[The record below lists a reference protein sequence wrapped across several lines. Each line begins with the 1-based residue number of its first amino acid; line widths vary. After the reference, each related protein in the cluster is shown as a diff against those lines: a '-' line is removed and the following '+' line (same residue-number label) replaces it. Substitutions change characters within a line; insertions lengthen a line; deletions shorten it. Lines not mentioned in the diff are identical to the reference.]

1 MAVLYDNDDSLLELV
16 RTTFDAHSAVLF
28 LPDRAGNYEVALAS
42 TESAP
47 FVREA
52 RIAPGR
58 GLVGWILRHRQSVI
72 VNDLERHSRLGYY
85 AEDEEE
91 AIVAFMGCHLP
102 RGGALCIDSVR
113 PRAYTEDDQALLLR
127 FARHI
132 ARQAHSEV
140 LADDAEDLR
149 RYLSRL
155 ERLADLGMRRP
166 HWNEYLSGFLS
177 LVAESSGFDY
187 VAFATSSEGASTYPV
202 EGESAPLLVREGI
215 APEIPLA
222 TGGLVGWVF
231 RNEAP
236 VHAEGGEAS
245 PAAPLYG
252 KSPETP
258 LFQSVICLPV
268 FMNRVVCGVL
278 CLAGMEPRALP
289 EHLRSFARVA
299 VSLLSRQLE
308 TLYLRH
314 RLQSLLPRARIHRD
328 GSMAYDPDTAP
339 SPPLNED
346 D

>member
-16 RTTFDAHSAVLF
+16 RITFDAHSAVLF
-28 LPDRAGNYEVALAS
+28 LPDHAGNYEVALAS
-42 TESAP
+42 TDAAP
-47 FVREA
+47 FVRET

-72 VNDLERHSRLGYY
+72 VNDLERHSLLGYY
-85 AEDEEE
+85 AEEEEE
-91 AIVAFMGCHLP
+91 AIAAFMGCHLP
-102 RGGALCIDSVR
+102 KGGALCIDSVR
-113 PRAYTEDDQALLLR
+113 PRTYTEADQALLLR
-127 FARHI
+127 FARHL
-132 ARQAHSEV
+132 ARQAYSEV
-140 LADDAEDLR
+140 LADDAEELR

-155 ERLADLGMRRP
+155 ERLTELSARNP
-166 HWNEYLSGFLS
+166 HWTEYLSRFLA

-187 VAFATSSEGASTYPV
+187 VAFATSSEGASTYTV
-202 EGESAPLLVREGI
+202 EGESAPLLIQDGA
-215 APEIPLA
+215 APEIPLT

-236 VHAEGGEAS
+236 VHAEGGDSS

-252 KSPETP
+252 KAAETP
-258 LFQSVICLPV
+258 LFQAVICLPV
-268 FMNRVVCGVL
+268 FMNRIVCGVL
-278 CLAGMEPRALP
+278 CLAGTEPRALP

-314 RLQSLLPRARIHRD
+314 RLQSLLPRARLHRD

-339 SPPLNED
+339 SPPLTKD

>member
-187 VAFATSSEGASTYPV
+187 VAFATSSEGASTYTV

-258 LFQSVICLPV
+258 LFQS
-268 FMNRVVCGVL
+268 
-278 CLAGMEPRALP
+278 
-289 EHLRSFARVA
+289 
-299 VSLLSRQLE
+299 
-308 TLYLRH
+308 
-314 RLQSLLPRARIHRD
+314 
-328 GSMAYDPDTAP
+328 
-339 SPPLNED
+339 ED
-346 D
+346 FSHFL